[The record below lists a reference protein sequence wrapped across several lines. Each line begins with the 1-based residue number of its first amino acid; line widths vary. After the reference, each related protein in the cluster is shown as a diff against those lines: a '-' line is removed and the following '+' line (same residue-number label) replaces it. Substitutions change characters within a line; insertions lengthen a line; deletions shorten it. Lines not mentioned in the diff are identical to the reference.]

1 MPKNK
6 HLTFE
11 QRLTIQEMLHE
22 KKSFRDIAASLGK
35 DPSTIS
41 KEIRRHCIRRRTGSM
56 HRSYNS
62 CANRFKCQKT
72 HLCYP
77 CHSERKYKLCSK
89 CSMCNSFCGDFR
101 REDCRK
107 LSKPP
112 YVCNGCASKPD
123 CTLEKSFYDAKAAD
137 RAYRELL
144 SEGRSGIS
152 LSEEELQYLDSIVS
166 PLIKNNQSPHH
177 ICTANRDFITVS
189 ERTIYRY
196 VDSKILSVLNL
207 DLQRKVRFRARK
219 KTVTTKVDKKCR
231 IGRTYQDFL
240 SYMEEH
246 PDIPVTELDSVE
258 GKKGGKVLLTIHFK
272 KAEMMLSFI
281 RDHNDSASVINI
293 FESLYQCLGRESFM
307 RIFKVCLA
315 DNGSEF
321 SNPAAIE
328 FDKDGLR
335 RTHIFYCDPNAPFQK
350 GSAERNHEF
359 IRLFI
364 QKGKD
369 MAPYSQADIS
379 SMMDHINSYARES
392 LADKCP
398 YDVFSYLYGDTVL
411 NLLGCRTIEPA
422 KVTLNNSIF
431 RKEAD
436 HEI

>member
-1 MPKNK
+1 
-6 HLTFE
+6 
-11 QRLTIQEMLHE
+11 
-22 KKSFRDIAASLGK
+22 
-35 DPSTIS
+35 
-41 KEIRRHCIRRRTGSM
+41 
-56 HRSYNS
+56 
-62 CANRFKCQKT
+62 
-72 HLCYP
+72 
-77 CHSERKYKLCSK
+77 
-89 CSMCNSFCGDFR
+89 
-101 REDCRK
+101 
-107 LSKPP
+107 
-112 YVCNGCASKPD
+112 
-123 CTLEKSFYDAKAAD
+123 
-137 RAYRELL
+137 
-144 SEGRSGIS
+144 
-152 LSEEELQYLDSIVS
+152 
-166 PLIKNNQSPHH
+166 
-177 ICTANRDFITVS
+177 
-189 ERTIYRY
+189 
-196 VDSKILSVLNL
+196 
-207 DLQRKVRFRARK
+207 
-219 KTVTTKVDKKCR
+219 
-231 IGRTYQDFL
+231 
-240 SYMEEH
+240 
-246 PDIPVTELDSVE
+246 
-258 GKKGGKVLLTIHFK
+258 
-272 KAEMMLSFI
+272 
-281 RDHNDSASVINI
+281 
-293 FESLYQCLGRESFM
+293 M

-335 RTHIFYCDPNAPFQK
+335 RTRIFYCDPNAPFQK